1 MCLVWL
7 AGPLAGAFAQPFFG
21 TWSDQ
26 SSSRWGR
33 RRPFI
38 LLGGVLTF
46 ISLLGLAWSQAIGE
60 SLSRTPHSSRGGAP
74 TASKAVAIFF
84 VYLLN
89 LGTQPIQGGLRSL
102 IIDKAARHQQMEASA
117 WASRLVEAGNL
128 FSYIIGCIAL
138 PGFLPFL
145 GETQFQALCSL
156 VSCVLAVSLATTC
169 WFITETV
176 PEQNETSK
184 SRHCICNSS
193 KYYAFKLPTISNQI
207 KIILQVQ
214 FASWMSW
221 FPFLY
226 YTTT

>member
-21 TWSDQ
+21 AWSDQ

-38 LLGGVLTF
+38 LLGDVLTI

-74 TASKAVAIFF
+74 TATKAVAIFF

-176 PEQNETSK
+176 PEQNETFK